1 MGNGTPPFSVVT
13 ICIHLKATLSNF
25 VFQAKQ
31 GLGDYLNQ
39 LARATQVQRLLERY
53 IALAPG
59 VNVIKLFPF
68 VTQAVIG

>member
-1 MGNGTPPFSVVT
+1 
-13 ICIHLKATLSNF
+13 

-59 VNVIKLFPF
+59 VNVIKLLPSSLKLLYANIRFESEPRYPASIW
-68 VTQAVIG
+68 VGQTL